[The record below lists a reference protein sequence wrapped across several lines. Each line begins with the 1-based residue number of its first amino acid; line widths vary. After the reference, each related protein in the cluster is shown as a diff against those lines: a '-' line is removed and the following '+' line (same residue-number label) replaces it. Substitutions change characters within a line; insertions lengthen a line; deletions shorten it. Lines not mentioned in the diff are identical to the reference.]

1 MRKMYLFFVS
11 AFLLGGIEM
20 LYFYPLLPDR
30 MAVHFNA
37 AGAAD
42 GWGPKNYFFMTMEAV
57 YAVLLLLFGALPLLL
72 RRLPESLMNLPNKD
86 YWLAPERK
94 AQTMDRLM
102 GQLLFVGAM
111 ALLLMDCVLYL
122 SLKANFSARPFLRP
136 ELLWGIITV
145 FFIASIAWTIFLLR
159 SFRLPKAP

>member
-1 MRKMYLFFVS
+1 MKRMYLFFVF

-37 AGAAD
+37 DGAAD
-42 GWGPKNYFFMTMEAV
+42 GWGPKSHFFMTMETV
-57 YAVLLLLFGALPLLL
+57 YAVLLILFGALPLLL
-72 RRLPESLMNLPNKD
+72 RRLPESLMNLPNKN

-122 SLKANFSARPFLRP
+122 SFTANFSTRPFLQP
-136 ELLWGIITV
+136 ELLWGIIAV
-145 FFIASIAWTIFLLR
+145 FFTASIAWTVFLIR
-159 SFRLPKAP
+159 SFRLPKEP